1 MTQQTPLPSQFV
13 IFIPLTIKNDLKVIK
28 PMISSIANQ
37 RIKHIRKL
45 KDRKY
50 RYEKGEYFT
59 EGIRI
64 VIEALEESNDC
75 VEIIAA
81 RGLIKSTA
89 AENAIGKAISMGI
102 PVIEVSDEVFFSL
115 SSKDGPQGLAVVMKQ
130 NWIQLSDIHL
140 PLNGI
145 YLALYQIADPGNLG
159 TIIRTID
166 GMGGQGVILLDQC
179 TDPYDPSAV
188 RASMGTI
195 FSKKIIKTE
204 SNLFVEWKKREK
216 IIITGTS
223 DGAAVDYRQHVYAK
237 NMILLMG
244 SEREGLPLH
253 LFQACESIVSIPM
266 LGKSDSLNLAVAS
279 SIVLYEILN
288 QQNLLVG
295 KG

>member
-1 MTQQTPLPSQFV
+1 
-13 IFIPLTIKNDLKVIK
+13 
-28 PMISSIANQ
+28 
-37 RIKHIRKL
+37 
-45 KDRKY
+45 
-50 RYEKGEYFT
+50 
-59 EGIRI
+59 
-64 VIEALEESNDC
+64 
-75 VEIIAA
+75 
-81 RGLIKSTA
+81 
-89 AENAIGKAISMGI
+89 
-102 PVIEVSDEVFFSL
+102 
-115 SSKDGPQGLAVVMKQ
+115 
-130 NWIQLSDIHL
+130 
-140 PLNGI
+140 
-145 YLALYQIADPGNLG
+145 
-159 TIIRTID
+159 
-166 GMGGQGVILLDQC
+166 MGGQGVILLDQC

-279 SIVLYEILN
+279 SIVCMKFLTNKICWLAKDNYDCIY
-288 QQNLLVG
+288 
-295 KG
+295 